1 MATYVNTITIAYGER
16 DARGAVRSRLL
27 ALRLYLLQ
35 VVSGVILLP
44 ALILGPTV
52 IDRILGKHLTPWL
65 HHAITL
71 IYWPIAV
78 LVALALLTSL
88 YHLSV
93 PHRRKWRSALPG
105 AIFAILIWAIG
116 SWGLRK
122 YVAFV
127 FSRTIAYGT
136 LGAPVAVLLFLYVTA
151 LAVLLGAELNA
162 TLDLKREELARADA
176 EYDAL
181 TQVLEPEPAIEVE
194 AEPSV
199 VNPAANG
206 SSTRPPNLVKPTKLI
221 KPASLIPP
229 RLKKSSGN
237 P

>member
-1 MATYVNTITIAYGER
+1 M
-16 DARGAVRSRLL
+16 
-27 ALRLYLLQ
+27 
-35 VVSGVILLP
+35 
-44 ALILGPTV
+44 
-52 IDRILGKHLTPWL
+52 LGKNLTPWL

-93 PHRRKWRSALPG
+93 PHRRRWRSALPG
-105 AIFAILIWAIG
+105 AIFAMLIWAIG

-162 TLDLKREELARADA
+162 TIDLKREELARADA
-176 EYDAL
+176 EYSAL
-181 TQVLEPEPAIEVE
+181 TQVLESEPAIEVVT
-194 AEPSV
+194 EPGV
-199 VNPAANG
+199 VDSAANG
-206 SSTRPPNLVKPTKLI
+206 SSTKRPNLI
-221 KPASLIPP
+221 KPTNVIAP
-229 RLKKSSGN
+229 RIKKSSGKG
-237 P
+237 